1 MAGISRRQPQEVG
14 SNGYWLIINR
24 TVKRYEHQDG
34 GEVESDTLKT
44 VFGIKFCTSCL
55 NNGSVRPMKL
65 TYLKVQNFRALEDI
79 EIVCGPNASGK
90 STIFEAIRLVRAVRA
105 PRLQNEAQSVLVQLQ
120 ALSRCGSPRQTDV
133 RLHFGSLHLTFLGS
147 PSI

>member
-1 MAGISRRQPQEVG
+1 
-14 SNGYWLIINR
+14 
-24 TVKRYEHQDG
+24 
-34 GEVESDTLKT
+34 
-44 VFGIKFCTSCL
+44 
-55 NNGSVRPMKL
+55 MKL
-65 TYLKVQNFRALEDI
+65 TYLKVQNVRALEDI